1 MSKKEYQR
9 PPIVIAEDEHDRL
22 ISLALSALDR
32 TPGAVDLIVE
42 LSRAKTVKR
51 LPENVIGVGRVATFE
66 YDGSWYRDYAL
77 VEPHQADIEQRRIS
91 VLTPVGAM
99 LLGLSEGQSIEWTG
113 PDDRRHKVAVE
124 QVRTATWTAS

>member
-1 MSKKEYQR
+1 MSKKDYQR
-9 PPIVIAEDEHDRL
+9 PPIIVAEDELDRL
-22 ISLALSALDR
+22 TSLALSALDR
-32 TPGAVDLIVE
+32 APGAVDLFVE
-42 LSRAKTVKR
+42 LSRANTVER

-66 YDGSWYRDYAL
+66 YDGSRYRDYAL

-113 PDDRRHKVAVE
+113 PDDRHHKVVVE
-124 QVRTATWTAS
+124 KVRTGASASA